1 MFHEY
6 DGEQDLISSEKLIS
20 YKWKADLEKRKSI
33 RKKHIGKETNMDKT
47 RTQDNRK
54 ELSFEPNEHQTTEL
68 HSLFCRLSLYTIL
81 FLYLHRL
88 YIIEWD
94 TNFPQEI
101 WNLYSWGS
109 QPKQEF
115 IIWAK

>member
-1 MFHEY
+1 MVSTKTKTWL
-6 DGEQDLISSEKLIS
+6 DEKWFLQ
-20 YKWKADLEKRKSI
+20 KQNLKTKVKT
-33 RKKHIGKETNMDKT
+33 TNN
-47 RTQDNRK
+47 Q
-54 ELSFEPNEHQTTEL
+54 P
-68 HSLFCRLSLYTIL
+68 LSLWTIL

-109 QPKQEF
+109 QPKKEF